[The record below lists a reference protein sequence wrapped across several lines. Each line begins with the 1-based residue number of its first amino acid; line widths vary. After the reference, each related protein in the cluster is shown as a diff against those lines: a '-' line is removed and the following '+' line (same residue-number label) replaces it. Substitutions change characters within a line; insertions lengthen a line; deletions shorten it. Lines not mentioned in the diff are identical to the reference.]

1 MVNLKFC
8 KMFFEF
14 AKVFSKM
21 CRKILCERLEGVFF
35 MYDYN
40 ELKENIKAQKA
51 DEFEALKAEI
61 SGIEAFW
68 ERLFKGV
75 LETTTSKSERDFNVS
90 SI

>member
-1 MVNLKFC
+1 
-8 KMFFEF
+8 
-14 AKVFSKM
+14 
-21 CRKILCERLEGVFF
+21 

-75 LETTTSKSERDFNVS
+75 LETTTSKFERDFNVS

>member
-1 MVNLKFC
+1 
-8 KMFFEF
+8 
-14 AKVFSKM
+14 
-21 CRKILCERLEGVFF
+21 

>member
-1 MVNLKFC
+1 
-8 KMFFEF
+8 MFFEF

-21 CRKILCERLEGVFF
+21 CRKILCERLEGV
-35 MYDYN
+35 
-40 ELKENIKAQKA
+40 
-51 DEFEALKAEI
+51 I